1 MFLKIRRSQI
11 ITQPLVSC
19 QGQILG
25 ENTPLLTWLRLGV
38 NTGVWYLFA
47 VFLFPAIQER
57 TGVCSLSEH
66 LTRYRCYKAGHS
78 WSGFDI
84 SGHCFLL
91 TWNNLVIIEEIKKL
105 DWSEIKEKSLALYR
119 VSSAV
124 TILLHGLMV
133 IWETMMMAT
142 SLYFHSTIEKVLGNK
157 ALLKDPTNYWIC
169 LYRNS
174 LCDFS
179 VDLDIWSG
187 SCDFEKVLFK
197 LQW

>member
-1 MFLKIRRSQI
+1 MFLKTRKSQI
-11 ITQPLVSC
+11 LTQPLC
-19 QGQILG
+19 QGQVLG

-57 TGVCSLSEH
+57 TGVCSLSAH

-105 DWSEIKEKSLALYR
+105 NWSEIKEKSSSLYH

-124 TILLHGLMV
+124 TILLHGLMI
-133 IWETMMMAT
+133 IWEAMMMAT
-142 SLYFHSTIEKVLGNK
+142 SLYFHSTIEKVLGN
-157 ALLKDPTNYWIC
+157 
-169 LYRNS
+169 R
-174 LCDFS
+174 
-179 VDLDIWSG
+179 
-187 SCDFEKVLFK
+187 
-197 LQW
+197 

>member
-1 MFLKIRRSQI
+1 M
-11 ITQPLVSC
+11 
-19 QGQILG
+19 LG

-47 VFLFPAIQER
+47 VILFPAIQER

-105 DWSEIKEKSLALYR
+105 DWSEMKEKSWALYR

-157 ALLKDPTNYWIC
+157 ALLKDPTNY
-169 LYRNS
+169 
-174 LCDFS
+174 
-179 VDLDIWSG
+179 
-187 SCDFEKVLFK
+187 
-197 LQW
+197 

>member
-1 MFLKIRRSQI
+1 MHNRMEQHHRKE
-11 ITQPLVSC
+11 SC
-19 QGQILG
+19 L
-25 ENTPLLTWLRLGV
+25 
-38 NTGVWYLFA
+38 A
-47 VFLFPAIQER
+47 
-57 TGVCSLSEH
+57 S
-66 LTRYRCYKAGHS
+66 GHH
-78 WSGFDI
+78 WKGFDI

-157 ALLKDPTNYWIC
+157 ALLKDPTNY
-169 LYRNS
+169 
-174 LCDFS
+174 
-179 VDLDIWSG
+179 
-187 SCDFEKVLFK
+187 
-197 LQW
+197 

>member
-1 MFLKIRRSQI
+1 M
-11 ITQPLVSC
+11 
-19 QGQILG
+19 LG
-25 ENTPLLTWLRLGV
+25 EKTPLLTWLRLGV

-47 VFLFPAIQER
+47 VILFPAIQER

-105 DWSEIKEKSLALYR
+105 DWSEMKEKSWALYR

-157 ALLKDPTNYWIC
+157 ALLKDPTNYWIEFVFTGTLC
-169 LYRNS
+169 AIFPWIWIYEVVPVILRKFYSNS
-174 LCDFS
+174 NDKVRCGAILNSKFS
-179 VDLDIWSG
+179 KLD
-187 SCDFEKVLFK
+187 
-197 LQW
+197 

>member
-1 MFLKIRRSQI
+1 MKASLRFARISLSVKKS
-11 ITQPLVSC
+11 PNLSC
-19 QGQILG
+19 QGQVLG

-38 NTGVWYLFA
+38 NTGVWYFFA

-91 TWNNLVIIEEIKKL
+91 TWNNLVIIEEMKKL
-105 DWSEIKEKSLALYR
+105 DFGEIKERSSRLYR
-119 VSSAV
+119 LCSSV
-124 TILLHGLMV
+124 TILLHGLMI

-142 SLYFHSTIEKVLGNK
+142 SLYFHSTIEKVLG
-157 ALLKDPTNYWIC
+157 
-169 LYRNS
+169 
-174 LCDFS
+174 
-179 VDLDIWSG
+179 
-187 SCDFEKVLFK
+187 
-197 LQW
+197 

>member
-1 MFLKIRRSQI
+1 MFLKIKRSQI
-11 ITQPLVSC
+11 ITQPLVLLC

-157 ALLKDPTNYWIC
+157 ALLKDPTNY
-169 LYRNS
+169 
-174 LCDFS
+174 
-179 VDLDIWSG
+179 
-187 SCDFEKVLFK
+187 
-197 LQW
+197 